1 MGNTQKLDLRT
12 RVRTIVGVAA
22 VVVLSGIATVT
33 ATPAESAHADTGNV
47 KSGVGFYVPSNSSFH
62 LSYEAPPS
70 STGESDR
77 AFKFGPANNG
87 EIAPVAGDWDGDGA
101 TSVGFYRYSDASWH
115 LGQELNDGSDLTFN
129 FGPAGNTT
137 VQPVVGDWNGDG
149 KDTVGFYV
157 PSNASWHLASSNSS
171 SATSTAFVW
180 GTPANANVR
189 AVAGDWN
196 ADGKDTVGWYLQ
208 SNASWHLA
216 TANDDS
222 ASSLAF
228 TNGPAGDT
236 TVLPVTGDWDGNG
249 GDSIGWYKPSNASY
263 HLTNTNG
270 NVTSSDINF
279 NFGPTGNSAIVPV
292 AGDWDGKAA
301 PSSAVQAVAKRLVAQ
316 HDAGKLQFMDGREV
330 TYQREI
336 LPYAETGTA
345 PAGCRVDIR
354 ILQALAMTVDRFG
367 SARVSDIGRPCI
379 DLDINCDISLHCY
392 DPAKA
397 LDVIAVGG
405 VSIPNSE
412 AQRIAYVDY
421 LDSIVPNG
429 SQAGQ
434 FNCMPNRPAF
444 QNIRPVD
451 DEKCNHQHFDLGSA
465 TGAVR
470 YTS

>member
-1 MGNTQKLDLRT
+1 MGNIQKLDLRT

-47 KSGVGFYVPSNSSFH
+47 KSGIGFYVPSNSSFH

-70 STGESDR
+70 SSGQSDR
-77 AFKFGPANNG
+77 AFAFGPANSG
-87 EIAPVAGDWDGDGA
+87 EIVPVAGDWDGDGA
-101 TSVGFYRYSDASWH
+101 TSIGFYRYSDASWH

-137 VQPVVGDWNGDG
+137 VQPVVGDWDGDG

-171 SATSTAFVW
+171 TATSTAFVW

-316 HDAGKLQFMDGREV
+316 HEAGKLQFMDGREV

-336 LPYAETGTA
+336 LPYANTGAA

-354 ILQALAMTVDRFG
+354 ILQALAMAVDRFG
-367 SARVSDIGRPCI
+367 SVRVSDIGRPCI

-397 LDVIAVGG
+397 IDVTYAGG
-405 VSIPNSE
+405 IKLQDSA
-412 AQRIAYVDY
+412 AQRVAYLKF
-421 LDSIVPNG
+421 LDSIVPAG
-429 SQAGQ
+429 SQGGQ
-434 FNCMPNRPAF
+434 FNCTAMPSF
-444 QNIRPVD
+444 SNIRSVRDVD
-451 DEKCNHQHFDLGSA
+451 CSHQHFDLGSA

-470 YTS
+470 YSG